1 MTPIVMGTVILFSL
15 LVFLMLL
22 RVPIAFCLGI
32 ASLATAIY
40 LEIPFFN
47 LFQKMATGIT
57 SFTFMCVP
65 FFIIMA
71 QIMTDGGISDRLT
84 KFCNVLVGRMRGG
97 TAIVNCVV
105 SMFFGGISGSS
116 IADVSSIGAFL
127 IPAMVKEGYD
137 PDFSVAVTCTSSV
150 EGVIIPPSQNMIFYI
165 VAAGSGLSISTMFMC
180 GYIPGLI
187 LTLALCV
194 CSFVIS
200 VKKKYPTSQKHSW
213 RENIVIVREALL
225 GLVTILIVAVG
236 ITAGIFTATEAG
248 AIAAVYALLVTT
260 VFYRTMTFKKLV
272 QCLLKSLRTLSTI
285 MAIIATSSAFSYVLS
300 FLKVPV
306 RVATALS
313 SVSDNPS
320 VIMLLMILMMIVL
333 GCFMDMGILII
344 LLTPI
349 LYPVAMSIGYNAYH
363 FGLIVVLTLGLGLLT
378 PPVGTSLWAG
388 CAIANI
394 PIEKSVKGFLPFYL
408 TYLTVIVLI
417 VIFPGICLILPRSL
431 GYVV

>member
-1 MTPIVMGTVILFSL
+1 
-15 LVFLMLL
+15 
-22 RVPIAFCLGI
+22 
-32 ASLATAIY
+32 
-40 LEIPFFN
+40 
-47 LFQKMATGIT
+47 
-57 SFTFMCVP
+57 
-65 FFIIMA
+65 
-71 QIMTDGGISDRLT
+71 
-84 KFCNVLVGRMRGG
+84 
-97 TAIVNCVV
+97 
-105 SMFFGGISGSS
+105 
-116 IADVSSIGAFL
+116 
-127 IPAMVKEGYD
+127 
-137 PDFSVAVTCTSSV
+137 
-150 EGVIIPPSQNMIFYI
+150 
-165 VAAGSGLSISTMFMC
+165 
-180 GYIPGLI
+180 
-187 LTLALCV
+187 
-194 CSFVIS
+194 
-200 VKKKYPTSQKHSW
+200 
-213 RENIVIVREALL
+213 
-225 GLVTILIVAVG
+225 
-236 ITAGIFTATEAG
+236 
-248 AIAAVYALLVTT
+248 
-260 VFYRTMTFKKLV
+260 
-272 QCLLKSLRTLSTI
+272 

-417 VIFPGICLILPRSL
+417 VIFPSICLILPRSL

>member
-285 MAIIATSSAFSYVLS
+285 MAIIATSSAFSLS
-300 FLKVPV
+300 HHAADDPHDDRPWL
-306 RVATALS
+306 LYGYGY
-313 SVSDNPS
+313 SDNSAHAYTVPRGHVDRLQCLSLRTHRCAYSWPGAADPS
-320 VIMLLMILMMIVL
+320 GGNIPLGRLRNSQYSNRKICQGLLAVL
-333 GCFMDMGILII
+333 PHISYCNSAHSRIPQHL
-344 LLTPI
+344 P
-349 LYPVAMSIGYNAYH
+349 YPPQD
-363 FGLIVVLTLGLGLLT
+363 FGLCS
-378 PPVGTSLWAG
+378 VGGRKKQQQS
-388 CAIANI
+388 
-394 PIEKSVKGFLPFYL
+394 
-408 TYLTVIVLI
+408 
-417 VIFPGICLILPRSL
+417 
-431 GYVV
+431 